1 MARKSV
7 QDLSTVGT
15 VEFKNAGQEF
25 SGYYLGYRNVTSD
38 YGVHKLHVFN
48 TPEGNIGAWGTAKLD
63 DLISKV
69 PAGAMTYIAYQ
80 GKQKL
85 GGGRTMKKFTV
96 DFDDELTIDISTVA
110 GAGNAALASADE
122 ASDEIDSDSEYSD
135 ASTEEAAAPAAART
149 AAKASNTSVTQAHV
163 SKVDSLL
170 AKKA

>member
-25 SGYYLGYRNVTSD
+25 NGYYLGYRNVTSD

-69 PAGAMTYIAYQ
+69 PAGAMTYISYQ

-110 GAGNAALASADE
+110 GAASSQASADE
-122 ASDEIDSDSEYSD
+122 GADEIDSDSEYSD
-135 ASTEEAAAPAAART
+135 ASSEATEAAPAAART
-149 AAKASNTSVTQAHV
+149 AAKAGKATVTQAHV
-163 SKVDSLL
+163 NNVDNLL
-170 AKKA
+170 SKKA